1 MNKPGWVQ
9 KHWYDLRLAHQQLEG
24 GSPYDDVEKL
34 AKRAVALANE
44 RDPETGELIQTLV
57 SITSTRWPG
66 DLGSVEVS
74 PADTVESV
82 IRQVQEVDEQA

>member
-9 KHWYDLRLAHQQLEG
+9 KHWYDLRKDYQRLEG
-24 GSPYDDVEKL
+24 SFDDVETL
-34 AKRAVALANE
+34 AERAVSLANE
-44 RDPETGELIQTLV
+44 RDPETGEPIQTLV

-74 PADTVESV
+74 PADTIESV
-82 IRQVQEVDEQA
+82 IRRVREVDKQS